1 MKNLVVTFVLA
12 TLNLFLAGLPA
23 YPAEATRMDFGEL
36 KDGTSIEAIVLSN
49 SNGTSATIITLGAT
63 IQSLSVPG
71 RDGRS
76 EDIVLGYR
84 TADEYLENPQY
95 FGATVGRYANRIA
108 GGRFTLDGKHYTLP
122 KNDGP
127 NHLHGG
133 PQGLDKALWKV
144 ESVSKGS
151 PATVTFSHSSPDG
164 EGGYPGTLDIT
175 ATYALSDQDE
185 LSIEYRATSDKP
197 TIVNIT
203 NHAYFNL
210 AGEAGRLD
218 VMDHHLTLLADRY
231 TPVDE
236 TLIPTGEL
244 RDVEGTAFDFREG
257 EPIGLRIRDGG
268 DEQIRFGRGYDHNF
282 IVNGAAGTLR
292 PAARVEDPHSG
303 RVMEVMVTAP
313 GVQFYSGN
321 FLDGTTVG
329 KNGRVYRQGDAFCLE
344 PQVFPDSPNKPRFPS
359 ARLDPGDTY
368 VNRMVFR
375 FSTTGR

>member
-1 MKNLVVTFVLA
+1 MRSQVVTFALA
-12 TLNLFLAGLPA
+12 ASNLFLASLPA
-23 YPAEATRMDFGEL
+23 HSAEATRMDFGEL
-36 KDGTSIEAIVLSN
+36 KDGTGIEAIVLSN
-49 SNGTSATIITLGAT
+49 SRGTSATIITLGAT
-63 IQSLSVPG
+63 IQSLSVPD
-71 RDGRS
+71 RDGKS

-84 TADEYLENPQY
+84 TADQYLENPQY

-108 GGRFTLDGKHYTLP
+108 GGRFSLDGKQYALP
-122 KNDGP
+122 MNDGP

-144 ESVSKGS
+144 ERSGNGS
-151 PATVTFSHSSPDG
+151 PATVTFSHTSPDG
-164 EGGYPGTLDIT
+164 EGGYPGRLDIT
-175 ATYALSDQDE
+175 ATYALNDRNE
-185 LSIEYRATSDKP
+185 LSIEYRATTDKP

-210 AGEAGRLD
+210 AGEAGRFDVLD
-218 VMDHHLTLLADRY
+218 HRLTLVADRY

-236 TLIPTGEL
+236 TLIPTGE
-244 RDVEGTAFDFREG
+244 RQEVAGTAFDFRESA
-257 EPIGLRIRDGG
+257 PIGFRIRDGR

-282 IVNGAAGTLR
+282 VVNGAAGTLR
-292 PAARVEDPHSG
+292 QAARVEDPHSG

-344 PQVFPDSPNKPRFPS
+344 PQVFPDSPNKPDFPS

-368 VNRMVFR
+368 VNKMVFR